1 MFYVYLDS
9 RKYKFNHVTILTLYV
24 ISLPI
29 LVPVTPGPTVAPL
42 SLTCE
47 TVVLSDSQQVSIS
60 CSSSRDLSTLQ
71 FECSLDGES
80 VTEGC
85 ELFFLW
91 RISQYMSDRDAK

>member
-9 RKYKFNHVTILTLYV
+9 RKYKFNRVTILTYI